1 MAEPQKPPRTG
12 PSIYE
17 AGRLRFEIKGLRITP
32 LSDLFHFLMRTK
44 WSWLLGA
51 FVLIYVGANAIF
63 ALLYRLGGDGTILN
77 AHAGSYADAFWFSVE
92 TFATIGYGNFAP
104 GTTYAHLLV
113 TLESFSGMLAV
124 AVGTGIVFAKFS
136 LPKARVAFSKN
147 IIVSQRNG
155 QPCLVFRVANRR
167 GTSLLDA
174 AASAHAL
181 MDDVTAEG
189 HRMRRNYELQLE
201 RSTMPIF
208 VLAWTLI
215 HRLDEKSPL
224 YGLSLEN
231 AAEKVVGIVTSFTG
245 VDETMLQTVHARQ
258 MYTAEDMR
266 FNARFADMIDSS
278 TPGMLVIDHAQMDV
292 LHGEETPG
300 GDAN

>member
-1 MAEPQKPPRTG
+1 MAEPQKPVRTA
-12 PSIYE
+12 PSIYQS
-17 AGRLRFEIKGLRITP
+17 GRLRFEMRGLRVTP
-32 LSDLFHFLMRTK
+32 LSDLFHFFMRTK
-44 WSWLLGA
+44 WSRLLGA
-51 FVLIYVGANAIF
+51 FVLIYCGTNALF
-63 ALLYRLGGDGTILN
+63 ALLYRLGGDGTIVN
-77 AHAGSYADAFWFSVE
+77 AHPGSFADDFWFSVQ
-92 TFATIGYGNFAP
+92 TFATIGYGNLAP
-104 GTTYAHLLV
+104 ATTYAHVLV
-113 TLESFSGMLAV
+113 TVESFSGMLAV
-124 AVGTGIVFAKFS
+124 ALATGIVFAKFS

-155 QPCLVFRVANRR
+155 QPCLIFRIANRR

-189 HRMRRNYELQLE
+189 QRMRRNHELLLE
-201 RSTMPIF
+201 RNSMPIF

-224 YGLSLEN
+224 YGISPEN
-231 AAEKVVGIVTSFTG
+231 AAEKVVGIVASFTG

-266 FNARFADMIDSS
+266 FGARFADMIDSS
-278 TPGMLVIDHAQMDV
+278 TPGMLVIDHSQMDV
-292 LHGEETPG
+292 VHGEEAPG
-300 GDAN
+300 HGE